1 MMRPPAFLKF
11 YTRFFEGLTRDTWYV
26 SLVYLINRSGE
37 MVIPF
42 MSIYLTSQ
50 LGFTKTQSGIVLFCF
65 GIGAMIGSN
74 IGGDLSDKIGYYKVM
89 ALSLLGSAVAFLM
102 ILCFKDFYLLSGWM
116 IVTAFFSSMFSPAAF
131 SAVGDWEGEENM
143 TRGFSLLRMAINL
156 GIAIGPAV
164 GGLLAHRIGYSWLFI
179 LDGLTCL
186 FALGILYMIL
196 RHRNGEIIGE
206 ELEDEDSRSPYRD
219 PVLMFFL
226 FFNLINMVAFFQIIF
241 AVPKYFEEVVGMNEF
256 LVGLFFTANGILIF
270 IFEMPIVYWIEESKK
285 YFSNMAIGAILI
297 GIGFFCLAIFGN
309 PLMAIITYSLLI
321 AIGEIINFP
330 LLPTLCLSRSTPQ
343 NQGKYMGALSMMFSV
358 AFILAPILGLPV
370 VERIGYHTYWYIA
383 GVLPIIS
390 GICLWYMR
398 SYFKKVA

>member
-1 MMRPPAFLKF
+1 MQVPGFLKF

-65 GIGAMIGSN
+65 GLGAMIGSN
-74 IGGDLSDKIGYYKVM
+74 IGGDLSDKIGYYRVM
-89 ALSLLGSAVAFLM
+89 ALSLIGSAVSFFM
-102 ILCFKDFYLLSGWM
+102 ILFFTDFYLLSLWM
-116 IVTAFFSSMFSPAAF
+116 IITAFFSSMFSPAAF
-131 SAVGDWEGEENM
+131 SAVGQWEGEENM

-156 GIAIGPAV
+156 GIAIGPAI
-164 GGLLAHRIGYSWLFI
+164 GGLLAHKIGYDWLFI
-179 LDGLTCL
+179 LDAITCIL
-186 FALGILYMIL
+186 ALGMLYKILH
-196 RHRNGEIIGE
+196 HRDGEKIS
-206 ELEDEDSRSPYRD
+206 DVNDDTDARSPYRD

-226 FFNLINMVAFFQIIF
+226 FFNLINMVAFFQILF

-256 LVGLFFTANGILIF
+256 LVGMFFTANGILIF
-270 IFEMPIVYWIEESKK
+270 IFEMPIVYWIEETKK
-285 YFSNMAIGAILI
+285 YFSNLAIGAILI
-297 GIGFFCLAIFGN
+297 GIGIFCLALFGD
-309 PLMAIITYSLLI
+309 PLMAIIAYSLLI

-358 AFILAPILGLPV
+358 AFILAPITGLPV

-390 GICLWYMR
+390 GVCLWYMR
-398 SYFKKVA
+398 VYFVKPVE